1 MLSLIAAASLLWVS
15 DRAHFWSE
23 DNIGRMTQMMV
34 GDQYV
39 PVDFQQLAGKRVLL
53 LVHGFN
59 NSASE
64 AQATYREIFSYLDG
78 FDLYDAVIGYFWPGY
93 GNPLAYYF
101 AKDNAEKLS
110 PRMTTNL
117 NALAAHAEKVDVMA
131 HSMGNLIMLRALSK
145 TSTLPVQNF
154 YSLAAAVDDDSIEKR
169 HSYYSATQQCKDLYV
184 FHSDQDDAL
193 KIAFQIAEFDQA
205 LGEDESID
213 LPKIPK
219 NVQFIDCTSFVDGHS
234 GYFKKR
240 AEPVYLFIQNQQAE
254 NTPAPTAI
262 QKARLL
268 ADGSLVKEP

>member
-1 MLSLIAAASLLWVS
+1 MFAFIAAASLNWIS
-15 DRAHFWSE
+15 DRANFWSE
-23 DNIGRMTQMMV
+23 DNIERVTQMMV
-34 GDQYV
+34 GNQQV
-39 PVDFQQLAGKRVLL
+39 PVDFQQFAGKRVLL

-64 AQATYREIFSYLDG
+64 AQATYHEIFSYLDG
-78 FDLYDAVIGYFWPGY
+78 FDLYDAVLGYFWPGY

-110 PRMTTNL
+110 SRMTANL
-117 NALAAHAEKVDVMA
+117 NALAAHAQKVDVMA
-131 HSMGNLIMLRALSK
+131 HSMGNLILLRALSK
-145 TSTLPVQNF
+145 TSTTPVQNF
-154 YSLAAAVDDDSIEKR
+154 YSLAAAVDEDSIEKR

-184 FHSDQDDAL
+184 FHSDEDEAL
-193 KIAFQIAEFDQA
+193 RIAFKIAEFDEA

-213 LPKIPK
+213 LLKMPK

-240 AEPVYLFIQNQQAE
+240 AEPVYLFIQKQQTA
-254 NTPAPTAI
+254 NTPASTVI

-268 ADGSLVKEP
+268 VDGSLEKES